1 MHMSRKTVIIGGV
14 AGGATT
20 AARLRRR
27 VEDMEIVLIEK
38 GDNISYANCGLPYYI
53 GGIIND
59 RNELLL
65 QTPEAMRT
73 KFNIDVRVA
82 NEVTAIDTRGK
93 RITVTDKKAGKEYTE
108 TYDNLVIATGS
119 VPFKPP
125 IPGIDGENLFTVW
138 TIADT
143 DLIKSFVGQRQPKS
157 AAVIGGG
164 FIGLE
169 MAENLRAAGL
179 KVSLIER
186 ENQVMPPFDY
196 EMAEL
201 LHENMR
207 ANQVDL
213 ILGDTVN
220 AFHSQNGRT
229 TIHLD
234 SGKSLTADMVIL
246 SLGVRPNS
254 RIARDAGIA
263 LNKAGGIIVD
273 EFLKTSAEDVY
284 AVGDVIEV
292 TEYITGKTA
301 MIPLAGPANKQARIC
316 ADNVAGDK
324 TAYHGAMGTSVAKI
338 FDLTAAST
346 GLNEKSLI
354 SAGLVKGID
363 YETVLV
369 NQKSHAG
376 YYPGSV
382 PITLKLIFNKNG
394 GILGAQISG
403 QDGVDKRIDT
413 IASVIHM
420 KGTIYDLEE
429 LELAYAPP
437 FSSAKDP
444 VNMLGFVA
452 ENVINHLV
460 SFICVHE
467 LDRLS
472 RINPDKPDGESY
484 TVLDVREIPE
494 RLESAI
500 PGSIHIP
507 LGELR
512 LRLDEL
518 VRDELIIVYCAIGV
532 RAYNAARILMQC
544 GFKHVKVLSGGI
556 TFYNSM
562 HHRKL

>member
-27 VEDMEIVLIEK
+27 VEDMEIILIEK

-65 QTPEAMRT
+65 QTPEAMRA

-93 RITVTDKKAGKEYTE
+93 RITVTDKKAGTEYTE

-234 SGKSLTADMVIL
+234 SGRSLTADMVIL
-246 SLGVRPNS
+246 SLGVRP
-254 RIARDAGIA
+254 
-263 LNKAGGIIVD
+263 
-273 EFLKTSAEDVY
+273 
-284 AVGDVIEV
+284 
-292 TEYITGKTA
+292 
-301 MIPLAGPANKQARIC
+301 
-316 ADNVAGDK
+316 
-324 TAYHGAMGTSVAKI
+324 
-338 FDLTAAST
+338 
-346 GLNEKSLI
+346 
-354 SAGLVKGID
+354 
-363 YETVLV
+363 VL
-369 NQKSHAG
+369 H
-376 YYPGSV
+376 
-382 PITLKLIFNKNG
+382 
-394 GILGAQISG
+394 
-403 QDGVDKRIDT
+403 
-413 IASVIHM
+413 
-420 KGTIYDLEE
+420 
-429 LELAYAPP
+429 
-437 FSSAKDP
+437 
-444 VNMLGFVA
+444 
-452 ENVINHLV
+452 
-460 SFICVHE
+460 
-467 LDRLS
+467 
-472 RINPDKPDGESY
+472 
-484 TVLDVREIPE
+484 
-494 RLESAI
+494 
-500 PGSIHIP
+500 
-507 LGELR
+507 
-512 LRLDEL
+512 
-518 VRDELIIVYCAIGV
+518 
-532 RAYNAARILMQC
+532 
-544 GFKHVKVLSGGI
+544 
-556 TFYNSM
+556 
-562 HHRKL
+562 